1 MHDAKPVLT
10 VLLLSGVGLLLLCL
24 EWFSAAPHVREE
36 RLFAIAQLEAART
49 LPPRTLEVQA
59 QWLLTHRLARL
70 QSLGLLVGVSA
81 LVGLGEGLAWRQ
93 RDVLAGMR
101 LRNWTLGVV
110 GGAWLPGLLVVVLL
124 LPWPWSLGVVGSG
137 GALWSALTMFLLTS
151 GRPSLV

>member
-1 MHDAKPVLT
+1 MRMRAKSMTPFYGGFSTRECSPMHDAKPVLT

-70 QSLGLLVGVSA
+70 QSLGLLV
-81 LVGLGEGLAWRQ
+81 
-93 RDVLAGMR
+93 
-101 LRNWTLGVV
+101 
-110 GGAWLPGLLVVVLL
+110 
-124 LPWPWSLGVVGSG
+124 
-137 GALWSALTMFLLTS
+137 
-151 GRPSLV
+151 